1 VRVWRRE
8 VVVARSVAVVDR
20 IGRAR
25 ISATARAG
33 LVDMPDAGVGGG
45 WMILFV
51 ELLALESLLITARV
65 LREARDRGTQP
76 TASR

>member
-1 VRVWRRE
+1 
-8 VVVARSVAVVDR
+8 
-20 IGRAR
+20 
-25 ISATARAG
+25 
-33 LVDMPDAGVGGG
+33 MPDAGVGGG

-76 TASR
+76 TVQVINRQGR